1 MVVVAVVV
9 VVVLWER
16 VMFRLGPDCCW
27 TASSSGR
34 VVLPREGSVSL
45 RCIVGLDWVVFC
57 IER

>member
-1 MVVVAVVV
+1 MVVVAVV

-27 TASSSGR
+27 RASSSGS
-34 VVLPREGSVSL
+34 VVLPAEGSVSL
-45 RCIVGLDWVVFC
+45 RCIVGLDWFGFFC